1 MARIIDLGEA
11 YEQVRKLELDI
22 PFAKQIL
29 LNELFHDL
37 ANSQYVKGIDI
48 ATKIHD
54 KYR

>member
-1 MARIIDLGEA
+1 MSRTIDLSQA
-11 YEQVRKLELDI
+11 YKQVRELELEI

-37 ANSQYVKGIDI
+37 ANSQYVKGMDM

>member
-1 MARIIDLGEA
+1 MARTIDLGEA
-11 YEQVRKLELDI
+11 YKQVRQLELDI
-22 PFAKQIL
+22 PYAKQIL

-37 ANSQYVKGIDI
+37 ANSQYTKGMDM